1 MARKVKSEPSGWEA
15 VKVDCKFGNGTY
27 SVEPDDKG
35 FFPQAAKF
43 MQDHVRTVLRGNF
56 RDGPAAAADAHA
68 AYKSWVH
75 GVVELGGTEPMPPAA
90 RRWSEFLDHWHEH
103 YLRDPVRVIGEFGE
117 IDGVDFS
124 QVPKETPEQKPKQR
138 MRMRM

>member
-1 MARKVKSEPSGWEA
+1 MTTAGQRFRREA
-15 VKVDCKFGNGTY
+15 WQSVKVNFAEHLQGESEQEDA
-27 SVEPDDKG
+27 VV
-35 FFPQAAKF
+35 A
-43 MQDHVRTVLRGNF
+43 VLRRNF

-75 GVVELGGTEPMPPAA
+75 GVVETGGSEPMPPAA
-90 RRWSEFLDHWHEH
+90 RRWSEFLDR
-103 YLRDPVRVIGEFGE
+103 LRVLRSSIAE

-124 QVPKETPEQKPKQR
+124 QVAKQTPEQKLKPK